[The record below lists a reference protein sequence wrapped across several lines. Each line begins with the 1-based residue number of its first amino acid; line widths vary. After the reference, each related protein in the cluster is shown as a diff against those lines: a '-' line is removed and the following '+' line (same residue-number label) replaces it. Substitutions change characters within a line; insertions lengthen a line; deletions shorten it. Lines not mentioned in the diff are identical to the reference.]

1 MGIADLCLMT
11 DHLGLACLQGNLSGL
26 AESGLATAQRQFAD
40 YLDGLLMVGIV
51 LHLGIHKDAV
61 ACLVVP
67 DVYSERLH
75 PHLIGFDERYRT
87 EDAERLTALR
97 ESPF

>member
-1 MGIADLCLMT
+1 MGFADLCLMT

-26 AESGLATAQRQFAD
+26 AESGLAAAQRQFAD

-51 LHLGIHKDAV
+51 LHLGIHEDAV

-67 DVYSERLH
+67 NVYSERFH
-75 PHLIGFDERYRT
+75 PHLISFDERYRT
-87 EDAERLTALR
+87 EDTERLTAFR
-97 ESPF
+97 ESPL

>member
-26 AESGLATAQRQFAD
+26 AESGLTAAQRQFTD

-51 LHLGIHKDAV
+51 LHLSIYEDAV
-61 ACLVVP
+61 AYFVVP
-67 DVYSERLH
+67 DVYSK
-75 PHLIGFDERYRT
+75 GST
-87 EDAERLTALR
+87 LTSSVSMSDTGR
-97 ESPF
+97 KMPKG

>member
-1 MGIADLCLMT
+1 MGFADLCLMT

-26 AESGLATAQRQFAD
+26 AESGLAAAQRQFAD
-40 YLDGLLMVGIV
+40 YLDGLLMIGIV
-51 LHLGIHKDAV
+51 LHFGFNKDAV

-67 DVYSERLH
+67 YMYSERLH
-75 PHLIGFDERYRT
+75 PHLIGFDKRYRT
-87 EDAERLTALR
+87 EDTERLTAFR